1 MSASRIDVLVVED
14 DSAVREIVLHALH
27 RAGLSTDVAGDV
39 VEAKRLLARGT
50 YRVLVLDV
58 ILPDGTGFDVLDFI
72 RAENV
77 GPLPIVVI
85 TGADASLLT
94 RIDRSMVKT
103 VMFKPIDT
111 EHFVEVIR
119 GLAA

>member
-1 MSASRIDVLVVED
+1 M
-14 DSAVREIVLHALH
+14 
-27 RAGLSTDVAGDV
+27 DVAGDV
-39 VEAKRLLARGT
+39 VEAKRLLARGM
-50 YRVLVLDV
+50 YRVLVLDL

-72 RAENV
+72 KAEKIAL
-77 GPLPIVVI
+77 LPIVVI

-94 RIDRSMVKT
+94 RIDRSIVKT